1 MIDGFMKFIMRGNV
15 LDLAVGV
22 IIGAAFGA
30 LVNSLVTDL
39 LTPLIGLIFQAPD
52 FSGLKFGADA
62 AGKGGVMYGKFI
74 NAIIAFL
81 LTAFAVYF
89 FIVTPMNRLQTMM
102 KKPETPATPPA
113 PPEDIVLLREIRDAL
128 KK

>member
-1 MIDGFMKFIMRGNV
+1 MLDGFMKFIMRGNV

-30 LVNSLVTDL
+30 LVNSLVTDV

-52 FSGLKFGADA
+52 FSGLKIGADA
-62 AGKGGVMYGKFI
+62 AGKGGITYGKFI

-89 FIVTPMNRLQTMM
+89 FIITPMNRLQAMI
-102 KKPETPATPPA
+102 KKPEAPAAPAT
-113 PPEDIVLLREIRDAL
+113 PEDIVLLREIRDAL